1 MTITSSINHAKR
13 VIKTK
18 SNASSSAKDSL
29 EEIVKKAASKIAP
42 VWPLNTAIACNPLLG
57 LENMNFWQA
66 IQHIESLNDQ
76 FYEETEIQNYL
87 RVVNE
92 PFIKWLKAFLDE
104 NQAVFKMPSKSDGFF
119 KAWKKIVIFDNKIIQ
134 NKEKKKFLENI
145 PENALDALDYGLRYL
160 QIPKE
165 LYEKYFSFHLNALP
179 GFCGYIKWKNEWNF
193 GASDNTPI
201 DFIDV
206 LATRVLITILL
217 LEKHTSSFFNILH
230 KKHERLVLCKKEN
243 IENQEKSY
251 FQLLHNKI
259 KNSKNTIVGA
269 MEKAKVQLVFCIDVR
284 SEPLRRALE
293 KRKIFE
299 TFGFAGFFGLP
310 VTLQPT
316 DLSPSISC
324 PCLFKETYLLTNIK
338 ESNKTFGEQV
348 RNFKKQ
354 STNFSKRLFKDLKYN
369 FATAFTLA
377 ESLGAFCGLWMA
389 VKTFL
394 PKSAN
399 KLKNLLTF
407 APEKQLSSCQLDI
420 SAIPF
425 DVQLEIAYKNL
436 SAIGLVDNFS
446 PLIVIAGHKSINTN
460 NSYASSLDCGAC
472 GANPGGL
479 NAKLFV
485 EILNNIAIRTGL
497 KEKGIIIAKT
507 TTFIAA
513 EHNTVTH
520 ELDFISDTTLSSEA
534 FESINLLKK
543 ALNEI
548 SDELSSHNNK
558 EKCYD
563 WSEIRPE
570 MGLCK
575 NASFIIGPRNLTKSI
590 DLQAKAFLHSYDP
603 TIDPDGVNLQQILQG
618 PLIVAEWINMQYFFS
633 TYNHTLFGSGSKLS
647 HNIVGNF
654 GVMQGNLSDL
664 MHGLSFESV
673 FANDHEHFHVPMR
686 VQTFIYAS
694 LEIVRNIF
702 INNTKLRTLV
712 SNEWIHV
719 YAIDPISL
727 DTFKLDKNMNM
738 QAIDTSSGID
748 DGLVQK

>member
-1 MTITSSINHAKR
+1 MTITSSINHVKR
-13 VIKTK
+13 VNKTK
-18 SNASSSAKDSL
+18 PYASFVEGNL
-29 EEIVKKAASKIAP
+29 EDVVKRAASKIAP
-42 VWPLNTAIACNPLLG
+42 VWPLNTLIACNPLLG
-57 LENMNFWQA
+57 LEKMNFWQA
-66 IQHIESLNDQ
+66 IEHIESMNDQ
-76 FYEETEIQNYL
+76 FYKETEIQNYL
-87 RVVNE
+87 RVINE

-119 KAWKKIVIFDNKIIQ
+119 KAWKQIVIYDKKIIKT
-134 NKEKKKFLENI
+134 KEKKKFLENI
-145 PENALDALDYGLRYL
+145 SDNALDALEYGLKYL

-165 LYEKYFSFHLNALP
+165 FYEKYFSFHLNALP

-193 GASDNTPI
+193 GASDNNPI
-201 DFIDV
+201 DFIDI
-206 LATRVLITILL
+206 LATRVLLTILL
-217 LEKHTSSFFNILH
+217 LEKHTSSFFTILY
-230 KKHERLVLCKKEN
+230 KKNETLILLEKEN
-243 IENQEKSY
+243 IEIQEKSY
-251 FQLLHNKI
+251 FKLLHDKI
-259 KNSKNTIVGA
+259 KNSKNTTKDPI
-269 MEKAKVQLVFCIDVR
+269 EKAKAQLVFCIDVR
-284 SEPLRRALE
+284 SEPLRLALE

-310 VTLQPT
+310 VTLQLV
-316 DLSPSISC
+316 DLATSISC
-324 PCLFKETYLLTNIK
+324 PALFKETYLLKNITESTNTIDK
-338 ESNKTFGEQV
+338 KVSYI
-348 RNFKKQ
+348 KKQ

-389 VKTFL
+389 LKTFS
-394 PKSAN
+394 PKCAN
-399 KLKNLLTF
+399 KLKNILTF

-420 SAIPF
+420 SAIPL
-425 DVQLEIAYKNL
+425 DVQLDIAFKNL
-436 SAIGLVDNFS
+436 TAIGLVDNFS
-446 PLIVIAGHKSINTN
+446 SLVVIAGHKSINTN

-497 KEKGIIIAKT
+497 KEKGIIIPNV

-520 ELDFISDTTLSSEA
+520 ELDFISGTMLSLEA
-534 FESINLLKK
+534 FESLDLLKK
-543 ALNEI
+543 ALEEI
-548 SDELSSHNNK
+548 AYEFKSHTNK

-575 NASFIIGPRNLTKSI
+575 NASFIIGPRNLTKFI
-590 DLQAKAFLHSYDP
+590 DLQAKAFLHSYEP
-603 TIDPDGVNLQQILQG
+603 SIDPEGFSLQQIMQG

-633 TYNHTLFGSGSKLS
+633 TYNNTLFGSGSKLS

-654 GVMQGNLSDL
+654 GVIQGNLSDL

-673 FANDHEHFHVPMR
+673 FARDDENFHVPMR
-686 VQTFIYAS
+686 LQTFIYAS
-694 LEIVRNIF
+694 SKIIRDIF
-702 INNTKLRTLV
+702 INNIQLRTLV

-719 YAIDPISL
+719 YAIDPETL
-727 DTFKLDKNMNM
+727 DTFKLDNNMNM
-738 QAIDTSSGID
+738 QAIDTRSGID
-748 DGLVQK
+748 NGLLQK